1 MRTLFITCTAIILV
15 FTFSACNEKQPESK
29 KETNFTALKNAVIS
43 YMSQPDFTNPG
54 FTQQATGTNAELQV
68 YDMDENMLYFSAVKN
83 DFDKIEVLGKLTEVP
98 EKVEFGFE
106 QNGKS
111 ILGAYTLAGLH
122 RYFFRFPKND
132 FKIDSTRMIS
142 VDFENYK
149 YTVSLKELAD
159 FANNVSVHG
168 GSVDTNTGGNI
179 YLANHGA
186 FVSKQNEPSLKRLTM
201 QITGS
206 ETGKEKISQQLLDFV
221 TGSLKFNNYEATGE
235 YEVLKRPNEVLMT
248 GGSDCSG
255 LTILYASLLEQYG
268 IGYILVYF
276 KGHICAA
283 VEGDYPVANGL
294 NIMYEGKKYTLAET
308 TVKGFIA
315 GVTPLDKSFP
325 LEGITYIQKPGTD
338 MVKYKTDK

>member
-1 MRTLFITCTAIILV
+1 MRILLITSTALFLI
-15 FTFSACNEKQPESK
+15 FTFSACNKQQPESK
-29 KETNFTALKNAVIS
+29 KDTNFSTLKNAVIS

-54 FTQQATGTNAELQV
+54 FTQQATGTNAELQI

-142 VDFENYK
+142 VDFGKYK
-149 YTVSLKELAD
+149 YNVSLKELAD

-168 GSVDTNTGGNI
+168 GSPDTNTIGNL

-186 FVSKQNEPSLKRLTM
+186 FVSKGNEPSLQRLTR
-201 QITGS
+201 QLTGG

-221 TGSLKFNNYEATGE
+221 SGSLKFNNYEATGQ

-255 LTILYASLLEQYG
+255 LTILYASLLEQYD

-283 VEGDYPVANGL
+283 VEGEYPAVNGL
-294 NIMYEGKKYTLAET
+294 NIMHEGKNYTLAET
-308 TVKGFIA
+308 TVKGFMI
-315 GVTPLDKSFP
+315 GVTPLDKSFS
-325 LEGITYIQKPGTD
+325 LEGITYIQKPGAD
-338 MVKYKTDK
+338 MVKYKFVK